1 MKLADTA
8 VPLATLLALAS
19 CHTTSTSPERRGDPK
34 PPAAEVRAEGEPGA
48 VAAAAT
54 RRARR
59 SEERPAEDER
69 VEAARKPFVEPLL
82 PVKGPLQ
89 LPFDPAAPPT
99 MLDLVRAYER
109 VTDMRFVLRTGA
121 TDALKMLHVGL
132 GGPLDVAPDAVQST
146 FESMIAN
153 QGLLL
158 SVVHSGEPFLLS
170 IDSSQTGDGCLHRSV
185 LVDVEDL
192 PRLKD
197 HPALMIGTVAVLEN
211 LGGEEAVTAVRKLVA
226 SSETP
231 PLFATYTS
239 HAVFLSGRAKD
250 VTSWVSWMRKMDRES
265 IAPESASNGGSR

>member
-1 MKLADTA
+1 MKLAVTA
-8 VPLATLLALAS
+8 VSLATLIALAS
-19 CHTTSTSPERRGDPK
+19 CRTPSPTPERLDHSTPR
-34 PPAAEVRAEGEPGA
+34 AVEVRAVDEH
-48 VAAAAT
+48 AADT
-54 RRARR
+54 
-59 SEERPAEDER
+59 
-69 VEAARKPFVEPLL
+69 ARKPFVEPLL

-121 TDALKMLHVGL
+121 TDALKMLPVGL
-132 GGPLDVAPDAVQST
+132 GGPLDVAPKDVQST

-158 SVVHSGEPFLLS
+158 SIVHSGEPFLLS

-211 LGGEEAVTAVRKLVA
+211 LGGEEAVAAVRRLVA
-226 SSETP
+226 SSEVP

-250 VTSWVSWMRKMDRES
+250 VTSWVSWMRLMDREQ
-265 IAPESASNGGSR
+265 APTESAKTGGSR